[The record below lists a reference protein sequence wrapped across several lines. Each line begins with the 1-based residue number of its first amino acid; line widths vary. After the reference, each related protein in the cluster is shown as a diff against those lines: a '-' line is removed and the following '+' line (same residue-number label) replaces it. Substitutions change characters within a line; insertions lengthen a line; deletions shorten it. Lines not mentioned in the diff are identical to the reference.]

1 MPARSMPPAG
11 CRRRT
16 TVPLTR
22 ARRKSRKGF
31 CRSEIT
37 RSKSPW
43 QSEKNFPSLICIF
56 LIRFQGTHPR
66 RHQPTTPAVPLLS
79 ARYSGVVTSSV
90 VAAPARLPGGAG
102 GSRLT
107 ARTPAQ
113 QFDRS
118 VRVGLNRHAVPAGV
132 TRRKKSDCL
141 VAEFWPATLQG
152 GYLLADGRWGSR
164 TRARGDTH
172 FGVVRRHNNWGS
184 FDDRLLDLK
193 YIFWKI
199 HIDACDCLAECL

>member
-22 ARRKSRKGF
+22 ARRKSRKGS

-66 RHQPTTPAVPLLS
+66 RHHSTTPAVPLLS
-79 ARYSGVVTSSV
+79 ARYSGIVTSSV
-90 VAAPARLPGGAG
+90 VAAPARLPGGRAAQ
-102 GSRLT
+102 GSRRGPLHSSSIV
-107 ARTPAQ
+107 P
-113 QFDRS
+113 S
-118 VRVGLNRHAVPAGV
+118 VLVLIGHAVPAGV

-172 FGVVRRHNNWGS
+172 FGILRRHNNWGS